1 MIIDFFSKNTEVF
14 KYLIVYL
21 IIIMLLSVALTT
33 VSVIFATSNN
43 NDELSYYE
51 IKCNSFEVQN
61 VNLSHGQI
69 VFIGD
74 SITDLYLLDDH
85 YADLPFACYNR
96 GIGGDTTS
104 GVLKRLK
111 VSLFDITP
119 KTVALLIGT
128 NDINGGVGDE
138 VILSNYRQI
147 IDEIFDNLPGVELY
161 CVSIIPQNEQLQT
174 YSEIDVATTTE
185 KILRLNPEIRALAE
199 ERGATYVDL
208 FSAIADANNR
218 LIGEYSDDG
227 LHLNEAGLGVWTDI
241 MMPYF
246 TEEREK

>member
-1 MIIDFFSKNTEVF
+1 MKKSNI
-14 KYLIVYL
+14 LIAALVA
-21 IIIMLLSVALTT
+21 IIMILLAFIGVL
-33 VSVIFATSNN
+33 VYKNFYDGKKNPL
-43 NDELSYYE
+43 EEYYDN
-51 IKCNSFEVQN
+51 KCLAFGVQN
-61 VNLSHGQI
+61 ANASKGQI

-119 KTVALLIGT
+119 KTVVLLIGT

-161 CVSIIPQNEQLQT
+161 CVSIIPQNPQQVRHPAGHRAAVEHARQDQMRVLSLFLRHGEEHHADEQ
-174 YSEIDVATTTE
+174 
-185 KILRLNPEIRALAE
+185 E
-199 ERGATYVDL
+199 EPA
-208 FSAIADANNR
+208 
-218 LIGEYSDDG
+218 
-227 LHLNEAGLGVWTDI
+227 
-241 MMPYF
+241 
-246 TEEREK
+246 

>member
-1 MIIDFFSKNTEVF
+1 MGVKKSNI
-14 KYLIVYL
+14 LIAALVA
-21 IIIMLLSVALTT
+21 IIMILLAFIGVLVYKNFYDGKKNPT
-33 VSVIFATSNN
+33 
-43 NDELSYYE
+43 EEYYDN
-51 IKCNSFEVQN
+51 KCLAFGVQN
-61 VNLSHGQI
+61 ANASKGQI

-74 SITDLYLLDDH
+74 SITDFYLLDDH

-119 KTVALLIGT
+119 KTVVLLIGT

-185 KILRLNPEIRALAE
+185 KILRLNPEIRGLAE